1 MRRRRTSWASCRARL
16 SGLDADWP
24 EVTTVDVYTVRP
36 LDTFLA
42 DTVLQPAG
50 AAAIHGV
57 RWFPSRPPLVG
68 LEYEMDL
75 RGVVREVVVWVH
87 GGLEGP
93 PKPPDAR
100 KRPGEPVA
108 LLGFPIGS

>member
-1 MRRRRTSWASCRARL
+1 VRRRRTSWASCRARL

-87 GGLEGP
+87 GGP
-93 PKPPDAR
+93 RRAPQAP
-100 KRPGEPVA
+100 
-108 LLGFPIGS
+108 

>member
-1 MRRRRTSWASCRARL
+1 MAGAGEMRERGVGVQGIVRHGETSPQAMREKAAHVMGVMQARL

-75 RGVVREVVVWVH
+75 RGVVREVVV
-87 GGLEGP
+87 
-93 PKPPDAR
+93 
-100 KRPGEPVA
+100 
-108 LLGFPIGS
+108 